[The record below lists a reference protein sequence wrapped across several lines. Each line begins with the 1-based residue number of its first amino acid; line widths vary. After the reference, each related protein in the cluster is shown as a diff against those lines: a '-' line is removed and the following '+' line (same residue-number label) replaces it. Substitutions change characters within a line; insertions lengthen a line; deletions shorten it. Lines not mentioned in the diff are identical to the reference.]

1 MNKVFVTGL
10 GMITPLG
17 LDRDT
22 TFAAAL
28 AARSAIRPAAAEI
41 CAGLPNL
48 LTASID
54 TDPLSL
60 LDRQF
65 AGLDRATLLALVA
78 AQEAMSQAGLGL
90 GTQVPDPLRF
100 GVHAGVG
107 FAGAHTLD
115 AMYSRYFQALANA
128 EKTGRSATVMHP
140 LSVPRMMA
148 NAPAAALSMR
158 HGLRGATNTY
168 AVACAS
174 SAIALGE
181 AARAIAHGHLDAV
194 LVVGTESM
202 LTAGCMVAWNALR
215 VMARPDPA
223 DPAASC
229 KPFSVER
236 NGFVLG
242 EGAAALVLESEAHA
256 RRRQAPPAL
265 AELAGYG
272 TSSDAHHLTAPAVD
286 GQVAAMRQALA
297 HAGIAPTDI
306 HHINAHGTATDAG
319 DVTEAESIRAVFG
332 DAADSLPVCST
343 KAVHGHL
350 IGAGGAVE
358 FGMAIMAMQQGSI
371 PPTANLHQPD
381 PRCQLDH
388 VALTAR
394 TGQRLDAVMSNS
406 FAFGGSNAC
415 LIARRAT
422 H

>member
-28 AARSAIRPAAAEI
+28 AARSAIRPAPPEI

-54 TDPLSL
+54 TDPLTL
-60 LDRQF
+60 LDRSF

-78 AQEAMSQAGLGL
+78 AQEAMAQAGLDAG
-90 GTQVPDPLRF
+90 VPDPVRF

-115 AMYSRYFQALANA
+115 AMYTRYFQALHNA
-128 EKTGRSATVMHP
+128 EKTGRNATVMHP

-158 HGLRGATNTY
+158 HGLRGTTHTY

-174 SAIALGE
+174 SSVALGE
-181 AARAIAHGHLDAV
+181 AARAIAHGYLDAV
-194 LVVGTESM
+194 LVVGAESM

-215 VMARPDPA
+215 VMARPDPT

-229 KPFSVER
+229 KPFSAER

-256 RRRQAPPAL
+256 RQRQAPPAL

-272 TSSDAHHLTAPAVD
+272 TSSDAHHLTAPSTD

-297 HAGIAPTDI
+297 QAGMVPGDI
-306 HHINAHGTATDAG
+306 HHLNAHGTATDAG
-319 DVTEAESIRAVFG
+319 DVTEAESIRTVFG
-332 DAADSLPVCST
+332 DATDALPVSST

-358 FGMAIMAMQQGSI
+358 FGLAILAMRDGSI
-371 PPTANLHQPD
+371 PPTANLHHPD

-394 TGQRLDAVMSNS
+394 TGQRIDAVMSNS
-406 FAFGGSNAC
+406 FAFGGSNAS
-415 LIARRAT
+415 LIARRVPN
-422 H
+422 

>member
-1 MNKVFVTGL
+1 MNKVLVTGL

-17 LDRDT
+17 PDRDS

-28 AARSAIRPAAAEI
+28 AARSAIRPAPADI

-54 TDPLSL
+54 TDPLTR
-60 LDRQF
+60 LDRQH

-78 AQEAMSQAGLGL
+78 AEEAMAQAGLL
-90 GTQVPDPLRF
+90 GAVPEPDRF
-100 GVHAGVG
+100 GAYAGVG

-115 AMYSRYFQALANA
+115 AMYSRYFTALHSA
-128 EKTGRSATVMHP
+128 EKTGRNATVMHP

-174 SAIALGE
+174 SAVALGE
-181 AARAIAHGHLDAV
+181 AGRAIAHGHLDAV

-215 VMARPDPA
+215 VMARPDPT

-229 KPFSVER
+229 KPFSSER

-242 EGAAALVLESEAHA
+242 EGAGALILESEAHA
-256 RRRQAPPAL
+256 QRRNAPPAL

-272 TSSDAHHLTAPAVD
+272 SSSDAHHLTAPSVD
-286 GQVAAMRQALA
+286 GQVAAMREALSQAGLA
-297 HAGIAPTDI
+297 PEDI
-306 HHINAHGTATDAG
+306 HHLNAHGTATDAG
-319 DVTEAESIRAVFG
+319 DVIEAQSVRAVFG
-332 DAADSLPVCST
+332 DATSRLPVSST

-358 FGMAIMAMQQGSI
+358 FGLAILAMRHGSI
-371 PPTANLHQPD
+371 PPTAHLHHPD
-381 PRCQLDH
+381 PRCDLDH

-394 TGQRLDAVMSNS
+394 TGVRLNAVMSNS
-406 FAFGGSNAC
+406 FAFGGSNAS
-415 LIARRAT
+415 LIAKRVPA
-422 H
+422 

>member
-1 MNKVFVTGL
+1 MNKVLVTGL

-17 LDRDT
+17 PDRDS

-28 AARSAIRPAAAEI
+28 AARSAIRPAPADI
-41 CAGLPNL
+41 CAGLGNL

-54 TDPLSL
+54 TDPLTR
-60 LDRQF
+60 LDRQH

-78 AQEAMSQAGLGL
+78 AEEAMTQAGLRDA
-90 GTQVPDPLRF
+90 VPEPSRF
-100 GVHAGVG
+100 GAYAGVG

-115 AMYSRYFQALANA
+115 AMYSRYFSALHNA
-128 EKTGRSATVMHP
+128 EKTGRNATVMHP

-158 HGLRGATNTY
+158 HGLRGTTNTY

-174 SAIALGE
+174 SAVALGE
-181 AARAIAHGHLDAV
+181 AARAIAHGYLDAV

-215 VMARPDPA
+215 VMARPDQN
-223 DPAASC
+223 DPTASC
-229 KPFSVER
+229 KPFSTDR

-256 RRRQAPPAL
+256 QRRHAPAVL

-272 TSSDAHHLTAPAVD
+272 SSSDAHHLTAPSVD
-286 GQVAAMRQALA
+286 GQVAAMREALTM
-297 HAGIAPTDI
+297 AGLAPQDI
-306 HHINAHGTATDAG
+306 HYLNAHGTATDAG
-319 DVTEAESIRAVFG
+319 DVIEAQSIRTVFAE
-332 DAADSLPVCST
+332 DTLALPVSST

-358 FGMAIMAMQQGSI
+358 FGLSILAMQHGSI
-371 PPTANLHQPD
+371 PPTANLRHPD
-381 PRCQLDH
+381 PRCDLDH
-388 VALTAR
+388 VALTPR
-394 TGQRLDAVMSNS
+394 TGLRLNAVMSNS
-406 FAFGGSNAC
+406 FAFGGSNAS
-415 LIARRAT
+415 LIAKRAAA
-422 H
+422 